1 MKTIANENI
10 KREVEQDKRF
20 LTYERDRESLE
31 ICKLESETEDEKYRV
46 DNFITNGVYFVTLE
60 GKRVTCNCPD
70 FQNKCSD
77 LNIKCKHIL
86 AVENWK
92 ARKEQAGTMKEKNKF
107 DPQKYLIKVKGKDYL
122 EVKFRIHWFR
132 QEHPDWDIRSDL
144 IKLDIDRGIA
154 VVRSDIFDEQGEH
167 RSSGLSLET
176 MKNFQDYLEKSETS
190 ATGRALAALGYGTL
204 QSVEL
209 DEGRIVDSPV
219 KISGNK
225 GNNGSNGNNGKI
237 EIQVFKPAGNKG
249 NGKIGGSNG
258 TAKQAGEEEG
268 RPKASLQQ
276 VRYIK
281 DLCKNL
287 KIEPKMYVPGLSR
300 AQASKMIEDLQGE
313 LERRKKAKE

>member
-1 MKTIANENI
+1 MKIISKENI
-10 KREVEQDKRF
+10 NREVEQDRRY
-20 LTYERDRESLE
+20 LTYQRDRESLE
-31 ICKLESETEDEKYRV
+31 VCKVESDETFTEKYRV
-46 DNFITNGVYFVTLE
+46 DNLLTNGVYFVE
-60 GKRVTCNCPD
+60 QDGKKLNCTCPD
-70 FQNKCSD
+70 YLNRCSE
-77 LNIKCKHIL
+77 LNIRCKHIL

-92 ARKEQAGTMKEKNKF
+92 ARKEQAK
-107 DPQKYLIKVKGKDYL
+107 
-122 EVKFRIHWFR
+122 
-132 QEHPDWDIRSDL
+132 
-144 IKLDIDRGIA
+144 
-154 VVRSDIFDEQGEH
+154 
-167 RSSGLSLET
+167 T

-209 DEGRIVDSPV
+209 DEGKIVDSPV
-219 KISGNK
+219 KIGGNK
-225 GNNGSNGNNGKI
+225 GNNGSNGSNGKI
-237 EIQVFKPAGNKG
+237 EIQVFKPEGNKG